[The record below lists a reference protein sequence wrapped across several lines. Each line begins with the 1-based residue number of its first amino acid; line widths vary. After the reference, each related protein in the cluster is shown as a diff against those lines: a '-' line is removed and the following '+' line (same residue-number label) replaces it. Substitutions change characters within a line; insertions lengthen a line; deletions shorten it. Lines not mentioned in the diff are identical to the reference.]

1 MNWNQYLLNTISS
14 LEVRGSVVLPQ
25 VLSALSAV
33 LEEEGNL
40 REAVILDRFA
50 KENEKELENVTSSA
64 SPYWTSGV

>member
-1 MNWNQYLLNTISS
+1 MNWNQYLLNAISS
-14 LEVRGSVVLPQ
+14 LEMRGSVVLPQ

-50 KENEKELENVTSSA
+50 KENEKELENVDSSA
-64 SPYWTSGV
+64 SPYWTSGS